1 MYKYFLEY
9 GRHDLDNGY
18 NSIELAFDPEKTQT
32 DVRSMN
38 LVALRIN
45 TTHASILLQVN
56 GPMHFPLASS
66 RCRALYDR
74 HGSSSYPACLGY
86 PKPTQP

>member
-1 MYKYFLEY
+1 MHKYFLEY
-9 GRHDLDNGY
+9 GRHDLDTGY

-56 GPMHFPLASS
+56 NEPTS
-66 RCRALYDR
+66 RLRVITLPQLNYVVDTA
-74 HGSSSYPACLGY
+74 PA
-86 PKPTQP
+86 